1 MFYVYI
7 IQSQKDKSFYKGF
20 STNPLIRLAQH
31 NNKEAAY
38 TSYKVPWAL
47 VHIEIYDNKPVALKR
62 EKVLKKYSR
71 LQIEQLNNK
80 HSRQRTKHS
89 EIT

>member
-20 STNPLIRLAQH
+20 STNPLVRLAQH

-71 LQIEQLNNK
+71 LQIQQLIGSSKNQLNK
-80 HSRQRTKHS
+80 PWRHC
-89 EIT
+89 